1 MDVSNASN
9 GSTEAGLK
17 LIANLWDEIKIAT
30 TCLDRA
36 KTPRGRAIAGRLKC
50 DLAVIELRNMKE
62 TMVFAAHR
70 LAFLEMVTK
79 GLTEMDKH
87 DAQAYARFV
96 EKKRNIEDMDI
107 DELRVLLRE
116 R

>member
-1 MDVSNASN
+1 MSVSGS
-9 GSTEAGLK
+9 STEEAGYA
-17 LIANLWDEIKIAT
+17 LINRLWTEIDRMRREIEMSTSPNKIVGY
-30 TCLDRA
+30 
-36 KTPRGRAIAGRLKC
+36 TPAAWGDVKQTL
-50 DLAVIELRNMKE
+50 
-62 TMVFAAHR
+62 VFAAHR

-96 EKKRNIEDMDI
+96 EKKRKIEDLDL

-116 R
+116 RS